1 VGLPKMLTCG
11 NCKGYHYCTMKCQ
24 EKDWKNSHR
33 LICTKKNIRREHFKT
48 TEACMNILAV
58 LCIDWDTEV
67 MNSENKYVQEH
78 IEKSGCKDCIYVPVY
93 DKKRVYYIPM
103 PLKILSYVKSIADK
117 DAALKLSLEKVHVTF
132 ESSDYIVLLVPTKV
146 EGCSIMVK
154 ETSVLLPWAPK

>member
-1 VGLPKMLTCG
+1 
-11 NCKGYHYCTMKCQ
+11 MKCQ